1 MVCLKRKSEE
11 LLYDLRLIRTCP
23 RPLLHGSFRA
33 AFFHNPT
40 IFPERLRG
48 YRRHLAKYLRNFF
61 ALKALP
67 GGQAYCMLRCAA
79 RNNPCNR
86 KFGCF
91 DTRTNFISG
100 GSICHATG
108 KIGSVNPSRKAAG
121 HAAPQPYYGE
131 VRVMVKENR
140 PIRVEISKSI
150 QLANEK

>member
-86 KFGCF
+86 KFECF
-91 DTRTNFISG
+91 DTRTNFIQEEVSVMQQEKSG
-100 GSICHATG
+100 PLTQAEKQLVTLLRSLD
-108 KIGSVNPSRKAAG
+108 
-121 HAAPQPYYGE
+121 YGE